1 MKLRIELVYSSF
13 EPPTVALKAI
23 EEAGAKFKDRVSIK
37 RVDSWKNQERME
49 ELGFYG
55 LLPISNLLVLVND
68 SRDHP
73 LAKRISSLAH
83 KGKIDDLIKELEAA
97 LDA

>member
-1 MKLRIELVYSSF
+1 MKLKIELVYSSF
-13 EPPTVALKAI
+13 EPPTVALKTI
-23 EEAGAKFKDRVSIK
+23 EEATAKFGDRVFVK
-37 RVDSWKNQERME
+37 QVDSWKNQERVE

-73 LAKRISSLAH
+73 VAKRISSLAH